1 VKKLLIAVF
10 LMVAIGYYVLGNY
23 GQVFF
28 EFDSAVHFLGGM
40 FAGTI
45 GMCCWN
51 FLNRFI
57 KISDKKALKILAV
70 SYAVFGAFLAGA
82 LWELAQSYHFISG
95 YGPPSDTALDLIM
108 DTTGGFA
115 VAFVYLKVKI
125 FKINDKY

>member
-10 LMVAIGYYVLGNY
+10 LMVAIGYYVLENY

-51 FLNRFI
+51 FLNRFMR
-57 KISDKKALKILAV
+57 ISDKKALKILAV
-70 SYAVFGAFLAGA
+70 SYAVFGAFFAGA
-82 LWELAQSYHFISG
+82 LWELAQSYNIIPG
-95 YGPPSDTALDLIM
+95 YGPISDTITDLSM
-108 DTTGGFA
+108 DILGGLIISL
-115 VAFVYLKVKI
+115 VYI
-125 FKINDKY
+125 FI